1 MVVQVKHVLGDQELH
16 RVRELLAGAKF
27 QDGRR
32 SAGLSARQVKNNEEV
47 CSEQTVSELN
57 RIVMGNLVRHPEY
70 KIAALPHRIAVPF
83 YVRYGKGMAYGEH
96 MDDPVMGEENRYRS
110 DIAVTVFLNSPDE
123 YEGGELVINPP
134 FGRQPIKCPA
144 GDAVLYPA
152 STRHQVTPVTK
163 GERLVAVTWV
173 QSLVR
178 SHEQRDLL
186 YQLGKT
192 REKMLRKA
200 PDSEDSRCI
209 DNVYLNLVRMWS
221 EI

>member
-1 MVVQVKHVLGDQELH
+1 MVVQVKHVIGDQELH
-16 RVRELLAGAKF
+16 RVRELLACAEF
-27 QDGRR
+27 QDGRL
-32 SAGLSARQVKNNEEV
+32 SAGLAAQQVKNNEEV

-83 YVRYGKGMAYGEH
+83 YVRYGQGMAYGEH

-123 YEGGELVINPP
+123 YEGGELVIYTP
-134 FGRQPIKCPA
+134 FGHQSIKGSA

-152 STRHQVTPVTK
+152 STRHQVTPVTR

-178 SHEQRDLL
+178 SYEQRDLL

>member
-16 RVRELLAGAKF
+16 RVRELLASAEF
-27 QDGRR
+27 QDGRL

-47 CSEQTVSELN
+47 CSEQTVTELN
-57 RIVMGNLVRHPEY
+57 RVVMGNLVRHPEY

-83 YVRYGKGMAYGEH
+83 YVRYGQGMAYGEH

-123 YEGGELVINPP
+123 YEGGELVICTP
-134 FGRQPIKCPA
+134 FGRQPIKYPA

-152 STRHQVTPVTK
+152 STRHQVTPVTG

-178 SHEQRDLL
+178 SYEQRDLL

-200 PDSEDSRCI
+200 PDSEDSQRI

-221 EI
+221 TA